1 MVTSEHIL
9 YVTTSK
15 IPRTPI
21 TALPTRIHVSTNK
34 SGGWGVWALQEG
46 DSPEEYLG
54 GEFEKDL
61 WLVLDVDGRI
71 ICNSRDKASIEAPSA
86 NRRTIMALRYVL
98 TIAFFLGCVV
108 GGIRLITGHW
118 GADDQYGVMVMY
130 LFALF
135 VGFRAGWMGKE
146 IDDSRPPK

>member
-1 MVTSEHIL
+1 MITSDHIL

-21 TALPTRIHVSTNK
+21 TGMSSRIHISRGNRD
-34 SGGWGVWALQEG
+34 GWGAWLLQEG

-71 ICNSRDKASIEAPSA
+71 ICNSRDKAPTEAIGAS
-86 NRRTIMALRYVL
+86 RRNIMAVRYVL
-98 TIAFFLGCVV
+98 TIGLFLGLFVCVI
-108 GGIRLITGHW
+108 GLLTGDW
-118 GADDQYGVMVMY
+118 DSQYGILIMY
-130 LFALF
+130 LSAMFI
-135 VGFRAGWMGKE
+135 GFRAGWTGKE
-146 IDDSRPPK
+146 VDDNRKNQ

>member
-21 TALPTRIHVSTNK
+21 TALPARIHVSRGNID
-34 SGGWGVWALQEG
+34 GWGAWLLQEG

-71 ICNSRDKASIEAPSA
+71 ICNSRDKASVEAPGA
-86 NRRTIMALRYVL
+86 NRRTLMALRYVL
-98 TIAFFLGCVV
+98 TIAFLLGCVV
-108 GGIRLITGHW
+108 GAIGLITGHW
-118 GADDQYGVMVMY
+118 DADRYGVMMMY